1 MHTKRKGY
9 IRNRQHSRRRH
20 SLGRRSR
27 RAGTLSHLRRLSS
40 AIPNL
45 NLSHLNPFS
54 EKHSGVRPLLYAIN
68 KTYTRDVTKRE
79 GIYNNE
85 PSLFTGKMRENGQY
99 ISGNLFYRE
108 RNGKMVGVHA
118 TKFHNN
124 SPCGIVTRIHLTG
137 EPILDTHNR
146 PIVETV
152 TCGSDHVDSYPFY
165 Q

>member
-27 RAGTLSHLRRLSS
+27 CAGTLSNLRRLSS

-54 EKHSGVRPLLYAIN
+54 ERRSGVRPLLYAI
-68 KTYTRDVTKRE
+68 KKKESHVKDHQGTYNGR
-79 GIYNNE
+79 
-85 PSLFTGKMRENGQY
+85 PSTFTGTMDQNGKY
-99 ISGNLFYRE
+99 INGNLFYIDG
-108 RNGKMVGVHA
+108 NGKRVGVHA
-118 TKFHNN
+118 TKFDMNG
-124 SPCGIVTRIHLTG
+124 PCGRVTRIN
-137 EPILDTHNR
+137 LDGTTMLDVHNR
-146 PIVETV
+146 PIIEMV
-152 TCGSDHVDSYPFY
+152 TCGSGHVASHRFG

>member
-27 RAGTLSHLRRLSS
+27 RAGGIKNLRRSL
-40 AIPNL
+40 A
-45 NLSHLNPFS
+45 
-54 EKHSGVRPLLYAIN
+54 YAIAN
-68 KTYTRDVTKRE
+68 NQFLGKK
-79 GIYNNE
+79 IYVENHPGNDGLSE
-85 PSLFTGKMRENGQY
+85 FTGNMHEYGQY

-152 TCGSDHVDSYPFY
+152 TCGRDHVDSYPFY

>member
-1 MHTKRKGY
+1 MYKMHTKRK
-9 IRNRQHSRRRH
+9 RSVNHRHTRRRH
-20 SLGRRSR
+20 SLGHRRVR
-27 RAGTLSHLRRLSS
+27 RAGGFFPNSYRLSGTGRKIS
-40 AIPNL
+40 D
-45 NLSHLNPFS
+45 
-54 EKHSGVRPLLYAIN
+54 AIN
-68 KTYTRDVTKRE
+68 KTYTHVTKRE

-85 PSLFTGKMRENGQY
+85 PSLFTGKMHKNGQY